1 MKKFRNN
8 FDVYGNGKRQRDK
21 SAKEQLAALNS
32 EIDRLKKGWFIVAE
46 LGILK
51 SHLCGNN
58 FCFISLTR
66 DFAAVFA
73 TNCASNLMH
82 YYM

>member
-1 MKKFRNN
+1 MKKFRID
-8 FDVYGNGKRQRDK
+8 FDVFGNGKRQRDK

-51 SHLCGNN
+51 SHLCGNK
-58 FCFISLTR
+58 FFFISLTR
-66 DFAAVFA
+66 DFATVFV
-73 TNCASNLMH
+73 TNCASNSNT
-82 YYM
+82 YQ